1 MNRVKSKVII
11 RGFSL
16 EVGSDVYWFTPSYRA
31 IVSRRIVSIS
41 RGSLSGTWQI
51 CVKTPQ
57 EGVFGFNN
65 ILKLDVDKRGALWT
79 GRYQV
84 GNNIN
89 HIFHSYESCRKY
101 IFREFEAKFVR
112 EIAPYKCGVTR
123 GLQLA

>member
-1 MNRVKSKVII
+1 MNRVKNKVTI

-16 EVGSDVYWFTPSYRA
+16 EVGDDVYWFIPSYRA
-31 IVSRRIVSIS
+31 IVSRRIESIS
-41 RGSLSGTWQI
+41 KGTLGTWRI
-51 CVKTPQ
+51 FVKTPQ

-65 ILKLDVDKRGALWT
+65 VLKLDIDKRGALWT

-89 HIFHSYESCRKY
+89 HIFPSYESCRRY

-123 GLQLA
+123 GLQLV